1 MTFYNYLKMHDIKKK
16 FWLEKFDCFS
26 VTGKD
31 ARKFLNG
38 ITTSNI
44 LNSENKVIKTCWL
57 TPNGVLRSLIEINFF
72 GGNLEVIILAGNTN
86 EIIDYF
92 NQIIFP
98 ADDVFLSESFLIN
111 RIQEID
117 ESSSWRKHQ
126 PIFFKREDKEFEIYK
141 NKLNLINPNDLKLW
155 KINQAIPSLEME
167 INGKNNP
174 LELGLQDLIDFNKGC
189 YLGQETMSKIKN
201 VSSLKQE
208 IRIWKSFDSNLN
220 LDVEDKNLY
229 INSAKDISVGK
240 ITSFFKSDSQIK
252 GLAMIKRKYLEEG
265 SYFFSEIFGKII
277 INKSVGSIFL

>member
-1 MTFYNYLKMHDIKKK
+1 MQDIKKK

-26 VTGKD
+26 VIGKD
-31 ARKFLNG
+31 AKKFLNG

-57 TPNGVLRSLIEINFF
+57 TPNGLLRALIEIIVLER
-72 GGNLEVIILAGNTN
+72 NLEVIILEGNTH

-98 ADDVFLSESFLIN
+98 ADDVLLSEPFLIN

-117 ESSSWRKHQ
+117 ESSSWRTYL
-126 PIFFKREDKEFEIYK
+126 PIFFKKEDKEFEIYK
-141 NKLNLINPNDLKLW
+141 NKLNLLNPNDLKLW

-174 LELGLQDLIDFNKGC
+174 LELGLKDLIDFNKGC
-189 YLGQETMSKIKN
+189 YLGQETISKIKN

-208 IRIWKSFDSNLN
+208 IRIWKSLESNLN
-220 LDVEDKNLY
+220 LDVVDKNLY
-229 INSAKDISVGK
+229 TNSAKDISVGK
-240 ITSFFKSDSQIK
+240 ITSIFKSDFQIK

-265 SYFFSEIFGKII
+265 SYFFSESFGKII

>member
-1 MTFYNYLKMHDIKKK
+1 MQDNKKK

-26 VTGKD
+26 ITGKD

-38 ITTSNI
+38 ITTGNI
-44 LNSENKVIKTCWL
+44 LDSENKVIKTCWL
-57 TPNGVLRSLIEINFF
+57 TPNGVLRSLIEIIFLER
-72 GGNLEVIILAGNTN
+72 NLEVIILAGNTN

-98 ADDVFLSESFLIN
+98 ADDVLLSEPFFIN

-117 ESSSWRKHQ
+117 EYSSWRTYQ
-126 PIFFKREDKEFEIYK
+126 PIFFKIEDKEFEIYK
-141 NKLNLINPNDLKLW
+141 NKLNLLNPKDLKLW
-155 KINQAIPSLEME
+155 KINQAIPSIEME

-208 IRIWKSFDSNLN
+208 IRIWQSFESNLN

-229 INSAKDISVGK
+229 TNSAKDISVGK
-240 ITSFFKSDSQIK
+240 ITSFFKTDSQIK

>member
-1 MTFYNYLKMHDIKKK
+1 MQDIKKK

-38 ITTSNI
+38 ITTGNI
-44 LNSENKVIKTCWL
+44 LNLENKVIKTCWL
-57 TPNGVLRSLIEINFF
+57 TPNGVLRSLIEVIFLDKK
-72 GGNLEVIILAGNTN
+72 LEVIILEGNTN

-98 ADDVFLSESFLIN
+98 ADDVLLSEPFLVN

-117 ESSSWRKHQ
+117 ESNLWRTYQ
-126 PIFFKREDKEFEIYK
+126 PIFFKTEDKEFEIYK
-141 NKLNLINPNDLKLW
+141 NKLNLLNPNDLKLW
-155 KINQAIPSLEME
+155 KINQAIPSLGKE
-167 INGKNNP
+167 IDGKNNP

-208 IRIWKSFDSNLN
+208 IRTWKSLESNLN
-220 LDVEDKNLY
+220 LDFEDKNLY
-229 INSAKDISVGK
+229 INSVKDISVGK
-240 ITSFFKSDSQIK
+240 ITSFFISDSQIK

-265 SYFFSEIFGKII
+265 NYFFSEIFGKII

>member
-1 MTFYNYLKMHDIKKK
+1 MQDITKK

-26 VTGKD
+26 VSGKD

-44 LNSENKVIKTCWL
+44 LNLENKVIKTCWL
-57 TPNGVLRSLIEINFF
+57 TPNGILRSLIEINFF
-72 GGNLEVIILAGNTN
+72 ERNLEVIILAGNTN
-86 EIIDYF
+86 EIINYF

-98 ADDVFLSESFLIN
+98 ADDVLLSEPFLIN
-111 RIQEID
+111 RIQEVD
-117 ESSSWRKHQ
+117 ESSSWKTYQ
-126 PIFFKREDKEFEIYK
+126 PIFYKKEDKGFQIYK
-141 NKLNLINPNDLKLW
+141 NKLNLLNSNDLKLW
-155 KINQAIPSLEME
+155 KINQAIPSLGME
-167 INGKNNP
+167 INEKNNP

-208 IRIWKSFDSNLN
+208 IRTWKSLESNLN

-240 ITSFFKSDSQIK
+240 ITSFFISDSQIK

-277 INKSVGSIFL
+277 INKSVGSIFLLLIFD

>member
-1 MTFYNYLKMHDIKKK
+1 MQDIKKK

-38 ITTSNI
+38 ITTGNI

-57 TPNGVLRSLIEINFF
+57 TPNGVLRSLIEIIFLERS
-72 GGNLEVIILAGNTN
+72 LEVIILAGNTN

-98 ADDVFLSESFLIN
+98 ADDVLLSEPFLIN

-117 ESSSWRKHQ
+117 ESSSWRNYQ
-126 PIFFKREDKEFEIYK
+126 PIFFKTEDKEFEIYK
-141 NKLNLINPNDLKLW
+141 NKLNLLNPNDLKFW

-174 LELGLQDLIDFNKGC
+174 LELGLKDLIDFNKGC

-208 IRIWKSFDSNLN
+208 IRIWKSIESNLN
-220 LDVEDKNLY
+220 LDLEDKNLY

-240 ITSFFKSDSQIK
+240 ITSFLKLDSQIK
-252 GLAMIKRKYLEEG
+252 GLAMIKRKYLKEE
-265 SYFFSEIFGKII
+265 SYLFSEIFGKII

>member
-1 MTFYNYLKMHDIKKK
+1 MQDIKKK

-26 VTGKD
+26 VSGKD
-31 ARKFLNG
+31 AKKFLNG
-38 ITTSNI
+38 ITTANI
-44 LNSENKVIKTCWL
+44 LNAENKVTKTCWL
-57 TPNGVLRSLIEINFF
+57 TPNGILRAIIEIISLERFS
-72 GGNLEVIILAGNTN
+72 EVIILAGSKN
-86 EIIDYF
+86 EIVDYF

-98 ADDVFLSESFLIN
+98 ADDVLISEPFLIS

-117 ESSSWRKHQ
+117 EISSWRSYQ
-126 PIFFKREDKEFEIYK
+126 PIFFKKNDKEFSMYK
-141 NKLNLINPNDLKLW
+141 NKLQLVHSDDLKLW
-155 KINQAIPSLEME
+155 KVNQAIPSLGNE

-174 LELGLQDLIDFNKGC
+174 LELGLKDLIDFNKGC

-208 IRIWKSFDSNLN
+208 IRTWKSLESNLN

>member
-1 MTFYNYLKMHDIKKK
+1 MQDIKKN
-16 FWLEKFDCFS
+16 FWLEQFDCFS
-26 VTGKD
+26 ITGKD

-38 ITTSNI
+38 ITTGNI

-57 TPNGVLRSLIEINFF
+57 TPNGVLRSLIEIIFLERS
-72 GGNLEVIILAGNTN
+72 LEVIILAGNTN

-98 ADDVFLSESFLIN
+98 ADDVLLSEPSLIN

-117 ESSSWRKHQ
+117 ESSSWRNYQ
-126 PIFFKREDKEFEIYK
+126 PIFFKKEDKELEMYK
-141 NKLNLINPNDLKLW
+141 NKLNLLNPNDLKLW

-208 IRIWKSFDSNLN
+208 IRIWKSIESNLN
-220 LDVEDKNLY
+220 LDLEDKNLY

>member
-1 MTFYNYLKMHDIKKK
+1 MQDIKKK
-16 FWLEKFDCFS
+16 FWLEKFDGFS
-26 VTGKD
+26 ITGKD

-38 ITTSNI
+38 ITTGNI
-44 LNSENKVIKTCWL
+44 LDSENKVIKTCWL
-57 TPNGVLRSLIEINFF
+57 TPNGVLRSLIEIIFLERK
-72 GGNLEVIILAGNTN
+72 LEVIIWAGNTN
-86 EIIDYF
+86 EIINYF

-98 ADDVFLSESFLIN
+98 VDDVFLSEPFLIN

-117 ESSSWRKHQ
+117 ESSSWRIYQ
-126 PIFFKREDKEFEIYK
+126 PIFFKIEDKEFEIYK
-141 NKLNLINPNDLKLW
+141 NKLNLLNPNDLKLW
-155 KINQAIPSLEME
+155 KINQAIPSLGME

-174 LELGLQDLIDFNKGC
+174 LELGLKDLIDFNKGC

-208 IRIWKSFDSNLN
+208 IRTWKSLDSNLN

-240 ITSFFKSDSQIK
+240 ITSFFISDSQIK
-252 GLAMIKRKYLEEG
+252 GLAMIKRKYVEEG
-265 SYFFSEIFGKII
+265 NYFFSEIFGKII

>member
-1 MTFYNYLKMHDIKKK
+1 MQDEKKK

-26 VTGKD
+26 ITGKD

-38 ITTSNI
+38 ITTGNI
-44 LNSENKVIKTCWL
+44 LDSENKVIKTCWL
-57 TPNGVLRSLIEINFF
+57 TPNGVLRSLIEIIFLERS
-72 GGNLEVIILAGNTN
+72 LEVIILAGNTN

-98 ADDVFLSESFLIN
+98 ADDVLLSESYLIN

-117 ESSSWRKHQ
+117 ESSSWRTYQ
-126 PIFFKREDKEFEIYK
+126 PVFFKTEDKEFQIYK
-141 NKLNLINPNDLKLW
+141 NKLNLLNPYDLKLW

-174 LELGLQDLIDFNKGC
+174 LELGLQDLIDYNKGC

-208 IRIWKSFDSNLN
+208 IRVWKSFESNLN

>member
-1 MTFYNYLKMHDIKKK
+1 MQDIKKK

-57 TPNGVLRSLIEINFF
+57 TPNGVLRSLIEINFLER
-72 GGNLEVIILAGNTN
+72 NLEVIILAGNIH
-86 EIIDYF
+86 EIIGYF

-98 ADDVFLSESFLIN
+98 ADDVLLSEPFLIN
-111 RIQEID
+111 RIQKID
-117 ESSSWRKHQ
+117 ASCSWRTHQ
-126 PIFFKREDKEFEIYK
+126 PIFFKTEDKEFETYK
-141 NKLNLINPNDLKLW
+141 NKLNLLNSNDLKIW
-155 KINQAIPSLEME
+155 KINQAIPNLNME

-174 LELGLQDLIDFNKGC
+174 LELGLKDLIDFNKGC

-208 IRIWKSFDSNLN
+208 IRIWKSIESNLN
-220 LDVEDKNLY
+220 LDLEDKNLY

>member
-1 MTFYNYLKMHDIKKK
+1 MQDIQKKV
-16 FWLEKFDCFS
+16 WLEKFDCFS
-26 VTGKD
+26 ITGKD

-38 ITTSNI
+38 ITTGNI

-57 TPNGVLRSLIEINFF
+57 TPNGVLRSLIEIIFLERS
-72 GGNLEVIILAGNTN
+72 LEVIILAGKTN

-98 ADDVFLSESFLIN
+98 ADDVLLSTPFLIN

-117 ESSSWRKHQ
+117 ESSSWRTSQ
-126 PIFFKREDKEFEIYK
+126 PIFFKIEDKEFEIYK
-141 NKLNLINPNDLKLW
+141 NKLNLLNSNDLKLW

-208 IRIWKSFDSNLN
+208 IRIWKSIESNFN
-220 LDVEDKNLY
+220 LDLEDKNLY
-229 INSAKDISVGK
+229 TNSAKDISVGK

-252 GLAMIKRKYLEEG
+252 GLAMIKRKYLEEE

>member
-1 MTFYNYLKMHDIKKK
+1 MPAIKKN

-31 ARKFLNG
+31 ARRFLNG
-38 ITTSNI
+38 ITTGNI

-57 TPNGVLRSLIEINFF
+57 SPNGVLRSLIEIIFLER
-72 GGNLEVIILAGNTN
+72 NLEVIILAGKTR
-86 EIIDYF
+86 EIINYF

-98 ADDVFLSESFLIN
+98 VDDVFLSEPFLIN

-117 ESSSWRKHQ
+117 ESSSWRTYQ
-126 PIFFKREDKEFEIYK
+126 PIFFKTEDKEFEIYK

-208 IRIWKSFDSNLN
+208 IRTWKSLESNLN

-240 ITSFFKSDSQIK
+240 ITSFFISDSQIK

>member
-1 MTFYNYLKMHDIKKK
+1 MQDIKKK

-26 VTGKD
+26 ITGKD

-38 ITTSNI
+38 ITTGDI
-44 LNSENKVIKTCWL
+44 LDSGKKVIKTCWL
-57 TPNGVLRSLIEINFF
+57 SPNGVLRSLIEIIFLER
-72 GGNLEVIILAGNTN
+72 NLEVIILAGNTN
-86 EIIDYF
+86 EIINYF

-98 ADDVFLSESFLIN
+98 VDDVFLSEPFLIN

-117 ESSSWRKHQ
+117 ESSSWRTYQ
-126 PIFFKREDKEFEIYK
+126 PIFFKIEDKEFEIYK
-141 NKLNLINPNDLKLW
+141 NKLNLLNSNDLKNW
-155 KINQAIPSLEME
+155 KINQAIPSLDME

-174 LELGLQDLIDFNKGC
+174 LELGLKDLIDFNKGC

-208 IRIWKSFDSNLN
+208 IRIWKSCEFNEN
-220 LDVEDKNLY
+220 LDVEDNNLY
-229 INSAKDISVGK
+229 INSAKEISVGK
-240 ITSFFKSDSQIK
+240 ITSILKSDAQFK

>member
-1 MTFYNYLKMHDIKKK
+1 MQDIKKK

-26 VTGKD
+26 ITGKD

-38 ITTSNI
+38 ITTGNI
-44 LNSENKVIKTCWL
+44 LDSENKVIKTCWL
-57 TPNGVLRSLIEINFF
+57 TPNGVLRSLIEIIFLER
-72 GGNLEVIILAGNTN
+72 NLEVIILEGNTN
-86 EIIDYF
+86 EIINYF

-98 ADDVFLSESFLIN
+98 VDDVFLSEPFLIN

-117 ESSSWRKHQ
+117 ESSSWRTYQ
-126 PIFFKREDKEFEIYK
+126 PIFFKTEDKEFEIYK
-141 NKLNLINPNDLKLW
+141 NKLNLLNPNDLKLW
-155 KINQAIPSLEME
+155 KINQAIPSLGME

-208 IRIWKSFDSNLN
+208 IRNWKSLESNLN

-240 ITSFFKSDSQIK
+240 ITSFFISDSQIK

-265 SYFFSEIFGKII
+265 NYFFSEIFGKIV

>member
-1 MTFYNYLKMHDIKKK
+1 MQDIKKK

-26 VTGKD
+26 ITGKD

-38 ITTSNI
+38 ITTGNI

-57 TPNGVLRSLIEINFF
+57 TPNGVLRSLIEIIFLERS
-72 GGNLEVIILAGNTN
+72 LEVIILAGNTN

-98 ADDVFLSESFLIN
+98 ADDVLLSEPFLIN

-117 ESSSWRKHQ
+117 ESSSWRTYQ
-126 PIFFKREDKEFEIYK
+126 PIFFKTEDKEFEIYK
-141 NKLNLINPNDLKLW
+141 NKLNLLNPNDLKLW

-208 IRIWKSFDSNLN
+208 IRIWKSFESNLN

>member
-1 MTFYNYLKMHDIKKK
+1 MQDIKKK

-26 VTGKD
+26 ITGKD

-38 ITTSNI
+38 ITTGNI

-57 TPNGVLRSLIEINFF
+57 TPNGVLRSLIEIIFLERS
-72 GGNLEVIILAGNTN
+72 LEVIILAGNTN
-86 EIIDYF
+86 EIFDYF

-98 ADDVFLSESFLIN
+98 ADDVLLSKPFLIN

-117 ESSSWRKHQ
+117 ESSSWRTYQ
-126 PIFFKREDKEFEIYK
+126 PIFFKTEDKEFEIYK
-141 NKLNLINPNDLKLW
+141 NKLNLLNPNDLKLW

-208 IRIWKSFDSNLN
+208 IRIWKSIESNLN
-220 LDVEDKNLY
+220 LDLEDKNLY
-229 INSAKDISVGK
+229 TNSAKDISVGK
-240 ITSFFKSDSQIK
+240 ITSFFKSDCQIK
-252 GLAMIKRKYLEEG
+252 GLAMIKRKYLEEE

>member
-1 MTFYNYLKMHDIKKK
+1 MQDIKKK

-26 VTGKD
+26 ITGKD

-38 ITTSNI
+38 ITTGNI

-57 TPNGVLRSLIEINFF
+57 TPNGVLRSLIEIIFLERS
-72 GGNLEVIILAGNTN
+72 LEVIILAGNTN

-98 ADDVFLSESFLIN
+98 ADDVFLSEPFLIN

-117 ESSSWRKHQ
+117 ESSSWRTYQ
-126 PIFFKREDKEFEIYK
+126 PIFFKTEDKEFEIYK
-141 NKLNLINPNDLKLW
+141 NKLNLLNPNDLKLW

-208 IRIWKSFDSNLN
+208 IRIWKSFESNLN

>member
-1 MTFYNYLKMHDIKKK
+1 MQDIKKK

-57 TPNGVLRSLIEINFF
+57 TPNGVLRALIEIVFLERT
-72 GGNLEVIILAGNTN
+72 LEVIILAGTTH

-98 ADDVFLSESFLIN
+98 ADDVHISKSFFIN

-117 ESSSWRKHQ
+117 DSSSWRSYQ
-126 PIFFKREDKEFEIYK
+126 PIFFKKEDKEFEIYK
-141 NKLNLINPNDLKLW
+141 NKLNLLNSNDLKLW
-155 KINQAIPSLEME
+155 KVNQAIPSLDME

-174 LELGLQDLIDFNKGC
+174 LELGLKDLIDFNKGC

-208 IRIWKSFDSNLN
+208 IRIWKSFESNLN
-220 LDVEDKNLY
+220 LEVEDKNLY

-240 ITSFFKSDSQIK
+240 ITSIFKSDSQIK

-265 SYFFSEIFGKII
+265 SYFYSEMFGKIT

>member
-1 MTFYNYLKMHDIKKK
+1 MQDIKKK

-26 VTGKD
+26 ITGKD

-38 ITTSNI
+38 ITTANI
-44 LNSENKVIKTCWL
+44 LDSENKVIKACWL
-57 TPNGVLRSLIEINFF
+57 TPNGVLRSLIEIIFLER
-72 GGNLEVIILAGNTN
+72 NLEVIILAGNTN

-92 NQIIFP
+92 NKIIFP
-98 ADDVFLSESFLIN
+98 ADDVLLSEPFLIN

-117 ESSSWRKHQ
+117 ESNSWRTYQ
-126 PIFFKREDKEFEIYK
+126 PIFFKKEDKEFEIYK
-141 NKLNLINPNDLKLW
+141 NKINLLNPNDLKLW
-155 KINQAIPSLEME
+155 KINQAIPSLDME
-167 INGKNNP
+167 IDGKNNP
-174 LELGLQDLIDFNKGC
+174 LELGFQDLIDFNKGC

-208 IRIWKSFDSNLN
+208 IRIWQSFQSNLN
-220 LDVEDKNLY
+220 LDIEDKNLY

>member
-1 MTFYNYLKMHDIKKK
+1 MQDIQNK

-26 VTGKD
+26 ITGKD

-38 ITTSNI
+38 ITTGNI

-57 TPNGVLRSLIEINFF
+57 TPNGVLRSLIEIIFLER
-72 GGNLEVIILAGNTN
+72 NLEVIILAGNTD

-98 ADDVFLSESFLIN
+98 ADDVLLSEPFLIN

-117 ESSSWRKHQ
+117 ESSSWRTYQ
-126 PIFFKREDKEFEIYK
+126 PIFFKTEDKEFAIYK
-141 NKLNLINPNDLKLW
+141 NKLNLLNPNDLKLW

-174 LELGLQDLIDFNKGC
+174 LELGLKDLIDFNKGC

-208 IRIWKSFDSNLN
+208 IRIWKSYESNLN

-265 SYFFSEIFGKII
+265 SYVFSEIFGKII

>member
-1 MTFYNYLKMHDIKKK
+1 MQDIKKK

-26 VTGKD
+26 ITGKD

-57 TPNGVLRSLIEINFF
+57 TPNGVLRAIIEIIFLEN
-72 GGNLEVIILAGNTN
+72 NLEVIILEGNTH
-86 EIIDYF
+86 EIIDCF

-98 ADDVFLSESFLIN
+98 ADDVLLSEPFCIN

-117 ESSSWRKHQ
+117 ESCSWRTYE
-126 PIFFKREDKEFEIYK
+126 PIFFKKDDKEFKLLK
-141 NKLNLINPNDLKLW
+141 NNLNLLNANDLKLW
-155 KINQAIPSLEME
+155 KVNQAIPSLDRE

-174 LELGLQDLIDFNKGC
+174 LELGLKDLIDFNKGC

-208 IRIWKSFDSNLN
+208 IRIWKSFESNLN
-220 LDVEDKNLY
+220 LEVEDKNLY
-229 INSAKDISVGK
+229 INPAKDISVGK
-240 ITSFFKSDSQIK
+240 ITSFFKSDCQIK
-252 GLAMIKRKYLEEG
+252 GLAMIKRKYLKEE
-265 SYFFSEIFGKII
+265 SYFFSEIFGKIT

>member
-1 MTFYNYLKMHDIKKK
+1 MEDIKKI

-26 VTGKD
+26 VSGKD
-31 ARKFLNG
+31 AKKFLNG
-38 ITTSNI
+38 ITTGNI

-57 TPNGVLRSLIEINFF
+57 TPKGVLRSLIEIIFF
-72 GGNLEVIILAGNTN
+72 EKNLEVIILAGNTS
-86 EIIDYF
+86 EIIDHF

-98 ADDVFLSESFLIN
+98 ADDVSISEPFSVN

-117 ESSSWRKHQ
+117 ELSSWKTYK
-126 PIFFKREDKEFEIYK
+126 PIFFKKNDKEFEIYK
-141 NKLNLINPNDLKLW
+141 NKLDLLNSNDLKHW
-155 KINQAIPSLEME
+155 KINQAIPSLYME

-174 LELGLQDLIDFNKGC
+174 LELGLKDLIDFNKGC

-208 IRIWKSFDSNLN
+208 IRVWQSFDSNLN
-220 LDVEDKNLY
+220 LEVEDKNLY
-229 INSAKDISVGK
+229 TNSAKENYVGK
-240 ITSFFKSDSQIK
+240 ITSFCKSDSHIK

-265 SYFFSEIFGKII
+265 SYFYSEIFGKII

>member
-1 MTFYNYLKMHDIKKK
+1 MEDIKKR
-16 FWLEKFDCFS
+16 FWIEKFDCFS

-38 ITTSNI
+38 ITTGNI

-57 TPNGVLRSLIEINFF
+57 TPNGVLRSLIEIIFLER
-72 GGNLEVIILAGNTN
+72 NLEVIILSGNTN

-92 NQIIFP
+92 NKIIFP
-98 ADDVFLSESFLIN
+98 ADDVLLSEPFLIN

-117 ESSSWRKHQ
+117 ESISWRKYQ
-126 PIFFKREDKEFEIYK
+126 PIFFKKEDKEFEIFK
-141 NKLNLINPNDLKLW
+141 NKLNLLNPNDLKLW
-155 KINQAIPSLEME
+155 KINQAIPSLELE

-208 IRIWKSFDSNLN
+208 IRIWQSFESNLN

-229 INSAKDISVGK
+229 VNSAKDISVGK

-265 SYFFSEIFGKII
+265 SYFFSEMFGKII

>member
-1 MTFYNYLKMHDIKKK
+1 MQDIKKK

-26 VTGKD
+26 ITGKD

-38 ITTSNI
+38 ITTGNI
-44 LNSENKVIKTCWL
+44 LNLENKVIKTCWL
-57 TPNGVLRSLIEINFF
+57 TPNGVLRSLIEIIFLERS
-72 GGNLEVIILAGNTN
+72 LEVIILAGNTN

-98 ADDVFLSESFLIN
+98 ADDVLLSEPSLIS

-117 ESSSWRKHQ
+117 ESSSWRNYQ
-126 PIFFKREDKEFEIYK
+126 PIFFKKEDKSFEIYK
-141 NKLNLINPNDLKLW
+141 NKLNLLNSNDLKLW

-208 IRIWKSFDSNLN
+208 IRIWKSFESNLN
-220 LDVEDKNLY
+220 LDVEDTNLY

-240 ITSFFKSDSQIK
+240 ITSLFKSDSQIK

-277 INKSVGSIFL
+277 INKSVGSIFI

>member
-1 MTFYNYLKMHDIKKK
+1 MQDIKKK
-16 FWLEKFDCFS
+16 FWLERFDCFS

-44 LNSENKVIKTCWL
+44 LNLENKVIKTCFL
-57 TPNGVLRSLIEINFF
+57 TPNGVLRSLFEINFLER
-72 GGNLEVIILAGNTN
+72 NLEVIILAGNTQ

-98 ADDVFLSESFLIN
+98 ADDVLLSEPFLIN

-117 ESSSWRKHQ
+117 ESSSWRTYQ
-126 PIFFKREDKEFEIYK
+126 PIFFKTEDKEFEKYK
-141 NKLNLINPNDLKLW
+141 NKLNLVNSNDLKIW
-155 KINQAIPSLEME
+155 KVNQAIPSLDME

-174 LELGLQDLIDFNKGC
+174 LELGLKDLIDFNKGC

-208 IRIWKSFDSNLN
+208 IRIWKSFEYNLT
-220 LDVEDKNLY
+220 LDVEDTNLY
-229 INSAKDISVGK
+229 INSAKDLSVGK
-240 ITSFFKSDSQIK
+240 ITSFFKSNSQIK

-265 SYFFSEIFGKII
+265 SYFYSEMFGKII

>member
-1 MTFYNYLKMHDIKKK
+1 MQDTKKS

-26 VTGKD
+26 VSGKD
-31 ARKFLNG
+31 AKKFLNG
-38 ITTSNI
+38 ITTGNI
-44 LNSENKVIKTCWL
+44 LNSENKVSKTCWL
-57 TPNGVLRSLIEINFF
+57 TPNGILRSIIEINFLERS
-72 GGNLEVIILAGNTN
+72 LEVIILAGNIN

-98 ADDVFLSESFLIN
+98 ADDVIISEPFSIN

-117 ESSSWRKHQ
+117 EFSSWRTYQ
-126 PIFFKREDKEFEIYK
+126 PIFFKKNDKEFEIYK
-141 NKLNLINPNDLKLW
+141 NKLNLLNSNDLKLW
-155 KINQAIPSLEME
+155 KVNQAIPSLNME

-174 LELGLQDLIDFNKGC
+174 LELGFKDLIDFNKGC

-208 IRIWKSFDSNLN
+208 IRVWQSFESNLN

-229 INSAKDISVGK
+229 TNSTKENSVGK
-240 ITSFFKSDSQIK
+240 ITSICKSDSHIK

-265 SYFFSEIFGKII
+265 SYFYSEIFGKII

>member
-1 MTFYNYLKMHDIKKK
+1 MQDLKKK

-26 VTGKD
+26 ISGKD

-38 ITTSNI
+38 ITTGNI

-57 TPNGVLRSLIEINFF
+57 TPNGILRSLIEIIFLERK
-72 GGNLEVIILAGNTN
+72 LEVIILAGNTN

-98 ADDVFLSESFLIN
+98 ADDVLLSEPFLIN

-117 ESSSWRKHQ
+117 ESSSWRNYQ
-126 PIFFKREDKEFEIYK
+126 PIFFKTEGNEFEIYK
-141 NKLNLINPNDLKLW
+141 NKLNLLNPNDLKIW

-174 LELGLQDLIDFNKGC
+174 LELGLKDLIDFDKGC

-208 IRIWKSFDSNLN
+208 IRTWKSLESNLN

-240 ITSFFKSDSQIK
+240 ITSFFKSNSQIK

>member
-1 MTFYNYLKMHDIKKK
+1 MQDIKKK

-38 ITTSNI
+38 ITTGNI
-44 LNSENKVIKTCWL
+44 INSENKVIKTCWL
-57 TPNGVLRSLIEINFF
+57 TPNGVLRSLIEIIFLDRK
-72 GGNLEVIILAGNTN
+72 LEVIILAGNTN

-98 ADDVFLSESFLIN
+98 ADDVLLSETFLVN

-117 ESSSWRKHQ
+117 ESNSWRTYQ
-126 PIFFKREDKEFEIYK
+126 PIFFKTEDKEFEIYK
-141 NKLNLINPNDLKLW
+141 NKLNLLNPNDLKLW
-155 KINQAIPSLEME
+155 KINQAIPSLGME

-208 IRIWKSFDSNLN
+208 IRTWKSLESNLN
-220 LDVEDKNLY
+220 LDLEDKNLY
-229 INSAKDISVGK
+229 INSAKDNSVGK
-240 ITSFFKSDSQIK
+240 ITSFFISDSQIK
-252 GLAMIKRKYLEEG
+252 GLAMIKRKYLEEE

>member
-1 MTFYNYLKMHDIKKK
+1 MQDIKKK

-26 VTGKD
+26 ITGKD

-38 ITTSNI
+38 ITTCNI

-57 TPNGVLRSLIEINFF
+57 TPNGVLRSLIEIIFLERK
-72 GGNLEVIILAGNTN
+72 LEVIILAGNTN

-98 ADDVFLSESFLIN
+98 ADDVLLSEPFLIN

-117 ESSSWRKHQ
+117 ESSSWRTGK
-126 PIFFKREDKEFEIYK
+126 PIFFKTEDKEFEIYK
-141 NKLNLINPNDLKLW
+141 KKLNLLNPYDLKLW

-174 LELGLQDLIDFNKGC
+174 LELGLQDLVDFNKGC

-201 VSSLKQE
+201 VASLKQE
-208 IRIWKSFDSNLN
+208 IRIWKSFESNFN
-220 LDVEDKNLY
+220 LDVQDKNLY
-229 INSAKDISVGK
+229 KNSDKDISVGK

-252 GLAMIKRKYLEEG
+252 GLAMIKRKYLVEG
-265 SYFFSEIFGKII
+265 SYLFSEIFGKII

>member
-1 MTFYNYLKMHDIKKK
+1 M
-16 FWLEKFDCFS
+16 
-26 VTGKD
+26 
-31 ARKFLNG
+31 
-38 ITTSNI
+38 
-44 LNSENKVIKTCWL
+44 
-57 TPNGVLRSLIEINFF
+57 
-72 GGNLEVIILAGNTN
+72 
-86 EIIDYF
+86 
-92 NQIIFP
+92 
-98 ADDVFLSESFLIN
+98 
-111 RIQEID
+111 
-117 ESSSWRKHQ
+117 
-126 PIFFKREDKEFEIYK
+126 YK
-141 NKLNLINPNDLKLW
+141 NNLNLLNPNDVKLW

-208 IRIWKSFDSNLN
+208 IRTWKSLESYLN

-240 ITSFFKSDSQIK
+240 ITSFFKSDSQIM

>member
-1 MTFYNYLKMHDIKKK
+1 MQDIKKK
-16 FWLEKFDCFS
+16 FWLEKFYCFS
-26 VTGKD
+26 ISGKD
-31 ARKFLNG
+31 AKKFLNG
-38 ITTSNI
+38 ITTGDI
-44 LNSENKVIKTCWL
+44 LNSENKVTKSCWL
-57 TPNGVLRSLIEINFF
+57 NPNGVLRSLIEIIFLENK
-72 GGNLEVIILAGNTN
+72 LEVVILAGKTN

-98 ADDVFLSESFLIN
+98 ADDVSISKSFLIN

-117 ESSSWRKHQ
+117 ESSSWRTYM
-126 PIFFKREDKEFEIYK
+126 PIFFKKEDKEFEIYK
-141 NKLNLINPNDLKLW
+141 NKLNLLNPNDLKLW
-155 KINQAIPSLEME
+155 KINQAIPSLGRE

-174 LELGLQDLIDFNKGC
+174 LELGLKDLIDFNKGC

-208 IRIWKSFDSNLN
+208 IRIWKSFESNLN

-240 ITSFFKSDSQIK
+240 ITSIFKLDSQIK

-265 SYFFSEIFGKII
+265 SYFFSEIFGKVI
-277 INKSVGSIFL
+277 INKSVGSIFI

>member
-1 MTFYNYLKMHDIKKK
+1 MKDIKKK

-26 VTGKD
+26 ITGKD

-38 ITTSNI
+38 ITTGNI
-44 LNSENKVIKTCWL
+44 LDSENKVIKTCWL
-57 TPNGVLRSLIEINFF
+57 TPNGVLRSLIEIIFLER
-72 GGNLEVIILAGNTN
+72 NLEVIILAGNTN
-86 EIIDYF
+86 EIINHF

-98 ADDVFLSESFLIN
+98 VDDVFLSEPFLIN

-117 ESSSWRKHQ
+117 ESSSWRTYQ
-126 PIFFKREDKEFEIYK
+126 PIFFKTEDKEFEIYK
-141 NKLNLINPNDLKLW
+141 NKLNLLNPNDLKLW
-155 KINQAIPSLEME
+155 KINQAIPSLGME
-167 INGKNNP
+167 INEKNNP

-208 IRIWKSFDSNLN
+208 IRTWKSLESNLN

-252 GLAMIKRKYLEEG
+252 GLAMIKRKYLEEE